1 VDRLPHIIV
10 FFKSFCKPPVVLLS
24 SIYIIIIYQRQGISD
39 TYISD
44 SDMVSAIKEEWKI
57 IDDHIKLRESS
68 HRQSVMELGKLE
80 ERLHRVTLEVTEYEK
95 TLAITIREEI
105 DEAAEKLKN
114 SLSETVKE
122 ESIAQAALQSAYI
135 SRDELKVNNE
145 EAQSALQ
152 NSTL

>member
-1 VDRLPHIIV
+1 MQRESISFLISLRLE
-10 FFKSFCKPPVVLLS
+10 
-24 SIYIIIIYQRQGISD
+24 RQGISD